1 MAIQNTL
8 SHTSRIPKAPWNALW
23 LRIGGLLVLVIA
35 AVLVLISFLNYSNYR
50 KTYIETNLTRYLVL
64 AKDVRQGI
72 VSGLNIGLHPS
83 GDLYLLPALNEMA
96 RRHDGIRYIGVL
108 DESGRPISQGNFP
121 ALPPLAW
128 KGKIDATSADAYWQ
142 ASDAETYQIGLPF
155 MNNFNLKAGA
165 VVIGY
170 DRKGIDRAI
179 DDMMRKLCI
188 DAAKIMVLLTVLT
201 LGGVYLLTRKFSAE
215 LAQVGVTL
223 DSMFDSAEPPF
234 VADHMLGEDVAR
246 NINEFTAMSHRV
258 VREIARLEQE
268 LAPAPDAGQS
278 GAEGKA

>member
-8 SHTSRIPKAPWNALW
+8 GDTSKIPKAPWSALW

-83 GDLYLLPALNEMA
+83 EDLYLIPALTEMT
-96 RRHDGIRYIGVL
+96 RRYDGIRYIAVV
-108 DESGRPISQGNFP
+108 DDNGRPISQGNFP
-121 ALPPLAW
+121 ALPPQAW
-128 KGKIDATSADAYWQ
+128 KDKINATSADAYWQ
-142 ASDAETYQIGLPF
+142 SSDAETYQIGLPF

-179 DDMMRKLCI
+179 DDMMRKLCV
-188 DAAKIMVLLTVLT
+188 DAVKIMVLLTVLT
-201 LGGVYLLTRKFSAE
+201 LASVYFLTRKFSVE
-215 LAQVGVTL
+215 LAQVGATL
-223 DSMFDSAEPPF
+223 ASMFHSAEPPF
-234 VADHMLGEDVAR
+234 IADHMLGEDVAR

-268 LAPAPDAGQS
+268 LAPAPDSGVS